1 MTTQTVDSKKENRV
15 AKDAALLFCL
25 IAGFVVLAGGAA
37 ALITYFALPAAINK
51 QKSLS
56 ETNAVVTLKILGDA
70 QKEIKTN
77 DKDKNGKYDFTDL
90 KTLGVTGSINP
101 SLARGRRNGY
111 LFETAAGTDDPEKT
125 WWAKASPIEKTSPF
139 RYFFLNHEGVCYA
152 SKTDFKV
159 DLKTGAVPK
168 GIEKLNVEEL
178 NARSKKKPKAPAK
191 EK

>member
-1 MTTQTVDSKKENRV
+1 MTTQMVDSKKENRV

-70 QKEIKTN
+70 QKEIQTN
-77 DKDKNGKYDFTDL
+77 DKDRNGKYDFADL

-101 SLARGRRNGY
+101 SLATGRRNGY
-111 LFETAAGTDDPEKT
+111 LFETAAGTANPEKT
-125 WWAKASPIEKTSPF
+125 WWAKASPIETSSPF
-139 RYFFLNHEGVCYA
+139 RYFFINHEGVCYA
-152 SKTDFKV
+152 SKTNFQV
-159 DLKTGAVPK
+159 DLKTAAVPK
-168 GIEKLNVEEL
+168 GLEKLNVDEL
-178 NARSKKKPKAPAK
+178 NARTKAK
-191 EK
+191 